1 MTITARV
8 AISLFLITGI
18 LVGALAHQLSQVEKL
33 QAINREVSLIKLEAA
48 RISVRLL
55 QGLDGVEE
63 FAAKWALLGDP
74 DYLPQWQDWEEAVD
88 EDLRRLGEVGL
99 SEPEEGLRLQM
110 QDRWAEYET
119 AAAGLASDPV
129 ALLPGVEEILSSLRE
144 DTSELI
150 SANEAAVADRA
161 AASAAAAEQA
171 RRIAWIATAA
181 AVLLAGLLSILLVTS
196 ISRPLRRLT
205 RGTREL
211 ARGRF
216 EHRLRVTG
224 PAELQSLGRDFNRM
238 AAQLGELE
246 RLKRDF
252 LSHVSHELKTPLAA
266 IQETIEIFLDEV
278 PGPLTP
284 KQARLMGLSRRSSQ
298 RLASMISNL
307 LEISRLEAEADA
319 YHPAWHDLA
328 GIVAGVLEEA
338 EPLAQEQDLRLAL
351 RYEASDARLV
361 CDGGRLAEVF
371 GNLVGNAIK
380 FSPAKGEVLV
390 TISDPEGDPGVPG
403 GADGSSGTASLLIL
417 VEDEGPGVPDS
428 EKERIFEKF
437 RQVPGPRRAGAYG
450 VGLGLA
456 IVKRIV
462 EAHGGVVTVE
472 DRPGGGSVFRV
483 ELPKV
488 PPRWRERV
496 APDPGATR
504 SPGGAWAVAA
514 EGPVPAG
521 AHGPSRARTIHLT
534 GLALAVL
541 MSGGCLPFQEGGLEE
556 GPSAEESPTAGVQAP
571 PGSPTESAASRRIS
585 ADGVESLL
593 VTRGWTLLAD
603 GRFEDARTAFAGVR
617 DETGAVD
624 PELRREALWGLVM
637 VHLLPDSPVRDPGLA
652 VEALRALEEGHR
664 GELPGLQAVLV
675 RELVEELAGVR
686 SVAQEQEEVL
696 RRLVET
702 VEALKRIDLTRRPS
716 REARPDSI
724 DGGPGAR

>member
-8 AISLFLITGI
+8 AISLSLITGT
-18 LVGALAHQLSQVEKL
+18 LVAALAYQLSQVEKL

-55 QGLDGVEE
+55 QGLDGVGE

-88 EDLRRLGEVGL
+88 EDLRLLGEVGL

-110 QDRWAEYET
+110 QDRWAEYGT

-129 ALLPGVEEILSSLRE
+129 ALLPGVEDILSSLRE
-144 DTSELI
+144 DTLELI

-161 AASAAAAEQA
+161 AASAAAAEHA
-171 RRIAWIATAA
+171 RRIAWIAASA
-181 AVLLAGLLSILLVTS
+181 AVLLAGLLSILLITS

-238 AAQLGELE
+238 AAHLGELE

-328 GIVAGVLEEA
+328 GVVGGVLEEA
-338 EPLAQEQDLRLAL
+338 EPLAQEQNLRLAH
-351 RYEASDARLV
+351 RCEASDTRLV
-361 CDGGRLAEVF
+361 CDGGRLTEVI

-380 FSPAKGEVLV
+380 FSPEDGEVLV
-390 TISDPEGDPGVPG
+390 TISEGEGDAGVPG
-403 GADGSSGTASLLIL
+403 GPDGRSGTASLLVS

-483 ELPKV
+483 ELPKM
-488 PPRWRERV
+488 PPRWGDRV
-496 APDPGATR
+496 TPDPGAMG
-504 SPGGAWAVAA
+504 SPSGARAVAG
-514 EGPVPAG
+514 EGPDPAG
-521 AHGPSRARTIHLT
+521 HHGPARVRAIPLT
-534 GLALAVL
+534 GLVL
-541 MSGGCLPFQEGGLEE
+541 VSFMSSGCLPFQGGGLGE
-556 GPSAEESPTAGVQAP
+556 GPSAEESPPVGVDASP
-571 PGSPTESAASRRIS
+571 VSPTESAASRLIS
-585 ADGVESLL
+585 ADGVEALL
-593 VTRGWTLLAD
+593 VTRGWTLLAA
-603 GRFEDARTAFAGVR
+603 GRFEDARRAFAGVQ
-617 DETGAVD
+617 DETESVGPD
-624 PELRREALWGLVM
+624 MKREALWGLVM

-652 VEALRALEEGHR
+652 VDALLALEEEHQ
-664 GELPGLQAVLV
+664 GELPGLQAVLI
-675 RELVEELAGVR
+675 RELVEELHGVR